1 MALVLNSK
9 KVPVILYKSWLINY
23 RVLGQKIHPDEFR
36 KADCQIPRTN
46 LRNSLRRQSYR
57 NALVNFL
64 KGGIQ
69 KLHGQDFRY
78 FLSCGSIVFEW
89 SPWVFM
95 YHGLYRI

>member
-69 KLHGQDFRY
+69 KLRG
-78 FLSCGSIVFEW
+78 
-89 SPWVFM
+89 
-95 YHGLYRI
+95 